1 MAADDGA
8 PQDMVHRGA
17 VTMDKLPWRLKAGWA
32 TGAFGVAVLMNGI
45 SALILFYMTTVLKFE
60 PAVAGFLIFI
70 SKIYDAVTDPFSG
83 WLSDRTTSTRGR
95 RRPYLFWGAIVS
107 SLAFLMVFTVPFTG
121 PFTTVTSGPGLMAA
135 GYVLLALLIYTTGY
149 STFNV
154 PYMAMPAEMTQ
165 GYHERSSIHGYR
177 VVVAAV
183 GGFLVQSGGGALL
196 EKLGKGRE
204 GYAWLGGIGAVA
216 IFVSMMTAYVA
227 TANAP
232 SLPRTD
238 TRLSFREQ
246 VAGFLANRPFQLIL
260 GVKLAQLI
268 GIASSSGGLVFLL
281 AVVLGKPL
289 TLLGVIGGAMIFAV
303 FTCTPALVW
312 LSKRIGKR
320 GTYMVSAV
328 VTGVA
333 ALSWTLATPDE
344 PIWALAV
351 RGFATGIAFS
361 GNVLFAM
368 SMLTDAMEADAHR
381 TGLRREGMYSALYSF
396 IEKLAS
402 SIGPLI
408 LGGALSYAGFN
419 PSAPP
424 KIADEGVRQAVLLGV
439 AYVPAAMAV
448 VAVIILSFYR
458 LDERRLSEMR
468 NASAAA

>member
-1 MAADDGA
+1 
-8 PQDMVHRGA
+8 
-17 VTMDKLPWRLKAGWA
+17 MDRLPWTIKLGWA

-45 SALILFYMTTVLKFE
+45 SALILFYMTLVLKID
-60 PAVAGFLIFI
+60 PAVAGFIIFA

-83 WLSDRTTSTRGR
+83 WLSDRTKSARGR

-107 SLAFLMVFTVPFTG
+107 AAAFLMVFTVPFTG
-121 PFTTVTSGPGLMAA
+121 PYASMTSGPGLWA
-135 GYVLLALLIYTTGY
+135 GAYVLLALLIYTTGY
-149 STFNV
+149 SMFNV
-154 PYMAMPAEMTQ
+154 PYMAMPAEMTR

-183 GGFLVQSGGGALL
+183 GGFLVQSGGGVLL
-196 EKLGKGRE
+196 DALGKDRDAFG
-204 GYAWLGGIGAVA
+204 WLGAIGAAA
-216 IFVSMMTAYVA
+216 IFVSMMTAYFA
-227 TANAP
+227 TAKAP
-232 SLPRTD
+232 SLPQTA
-238 TRLSFREQ
+238 TRLPFRDQ
-246 VAGFLANRPFQLIL
+246 VAGFLNNRPFQLVL

-281 AVVLGKPL
+281 ATVLGRPL
-289 TLLGVIGGAMIFAV
+289 SLLAVIGGALILAV
-303 FTCTPALVW
+303 FTMTPVLLW
-312 LSKRIGKR
+312 LSRRIGKR
-320 GTYMVSAV
+320 GAYIVSAV

-333 ALSWTLATPDE
+333 ALSWVWATPDE
-344 PIWALAV
+344 PVWALAL

-396 IEKLAS
+396 VEKLAS

-419 PSAPP
+419 PANPP
-424 KIADEGVRQAVLLGV
+424 KIADESVRQAVLLGV

-448 VAVIILSFYR
+448 IAVIILAFYR
-458 LDERRLSEMR
+458 LDEKTLGEMR
-468 NASAAA
+468 EASATTGYAR

>member
-1 MAADDGA
+1 MTTTATED
-8 PQDMVHRGA
+8 R
-17 VTMDKLPWRLKAGWA
+17 LPWSLKAGWA

-45 SALILFYMTTVLKFE
+45 SALILFYMTTVLKFD
-60 PAVAGFLIFI
+60 PAVAGFIIFL

-83 WLSDRTTSTRGR
+83 WLSDRSKSDKGR
-95 RRPYLFWGAIVS
+95 RRPFLFWGAIIS
-107 SLAFLMVFTVPFTG
+107 SLSFLMVFTVPFTG
-121 PFTTVTSGPGLMAA
+121 PFETVTSGPGLIAA
-135 GYVLLALLIYTTGY
+135 GYVLLALLLYTTGY

-154 PYMAMPAEMTQ
+154 PYMAMPAEMTR

-196 EKLGKGRE
+196 EVMGKGRE
-204 GYAWLGGIGAVA
+204 GYAWIATIGAGA
-216 IFVSMMTAYVA
+216 IFVTMMTAYFA
-227 TANAP
+227 TAKAP
-232 SLPRTD
+232 MMPQTD
-238 TRLSFREQ
+238 AKLSFKEQ
-246 VAGFLANRPFQLIL
+246 VSGFLANRPFQLIL
-260 GVKLAQLI
+260 GVKLVQLI

-281 AVVLGKPL
+281 ATVLGKPL
-289 TLLGVIGGAMIFAV
+289 TLLSVIGGAMILAV
-303 FTCTPALVW
+303 FTMTPVMIG

-320 GTYMVSAV
+320 STYMLSAI
-328 VTGVA
+328 VTGVT
-333 ALSWTLATPDE
+333 ALSWVIATPEE
-344 PIWALAV
+344 PIWALAL
-351 RGFATGIAFS
+351 RGFATGIAFA

-424 KIADEGVRQAVLLGV
+424 KVADEGVRQAVLLGV

-448 VAVIILSFYR
+448 LAVIILSFYH
-458 LDERRLSEMR
+458 LDEKSLGEMR
-468 NASAAA
+468 TASAAG

>member
-1 MAADDGA
+1 MTD
-8 PQDMVHRGA
+8 
-17 VTMDKLPWRLKAGWA
+17 DKLPWRLKAGWA

-45 SALILFYMTTVLKFE
+45 SALILFYMVTVLKFD
-60 PAVAGFLIFI
+60 PAVAGFIIFL

-83 WLSDRTTSTRGR
+83 WLSDRSKSTKGR
-95 RRPYLFWGAIVS
+95 RRPFLFWGAIIS

-121 PFTTVTSGPGLMAA
+121 PFDSVTSGPGLIAA
-135 GYVLLALLIYTTGY
+135 GYVLLALLLYTTGY

-154 PYMAMPAEMTQ
+154 PYMAMPAEMTR

-196 EKLGKGRE
+196 QEMGKGRE
-204 GYAWLGGIGAVA
+204 AYAWIGMIGAAA
-216 IFVSMMTAYVA
+216 IFVSMMVAYFA
-227 TANAP
+227 TAKAP
-232 SLPRTD
+232 SLPQTD
-238 TRLSFREQ
+238 TRLSFKEQ
-246 VAGFLANRPFQLIL
+246 VSGFLANRPFQLIL

-268 GIASSSGGLVFLL
+268 GIAASSGGLIFLL
-281 AVVLGKPL
+281 ATVLGKPL

-303 FTCTPALVW
+303 FTMTPVLIW
-312 LSKRIGKR
+312 ISKRIGKR
-320 GTYMVSAV
+320 GTYMLSAV
-328 VTGVA
+328 VTGLA
-333 ALSWTLATPDE
+333 ALSWIWATPEE
-344 PIWALAV
+344 PIWALGV
-351 RGFATGIAFS
+351 RGFFTGIAFS

-381 TGLRREGMYSALYSF
+381 TGQRREGMYSALYSF
-396 IEKLAS
+396 IEKLAA

-419 PSAPP
+419 PANPP
-424 KIADEGVRQAVLLGV
+424 KVADENVRQAVLLGV

-458 LDERRLSEMR
+458 LDEKSLGEMR
-468 NASAAA
+468 AASATA

>member
-1 MAADDGA
+1 
-8 PQDMVHRGA
+8 
-17 VTMDKLPWRLKAGWA
+17 MDKLPWSIKAGWA

-45 SALILFYMTTVLKFE
+45 SALILFYMTTVLKFD
-60 PAVAGFLIFI
+60 PAVAGFIIFL

-83 WLSDRTTSTRGR
+83 WLSDRSTSTKGR
-95 RRPYLFWGAIVS
+95 RRPFLFWGAIIS
-107 SLAFLMVFTVPFTG
+107 ALSFLMVFTVPFTG
-121 PFTTVTSGPGLMAA
+121 PYASVTSGPGLIAA
-135 GYVLLALLIYTTGY
+135 GYVLLALLLYTTGY

-154 PYMAMPAEMTQ
+154 PYMAMPAEMTR

-177 VVVAAV
+177 VVVASV

-196 EKLGKGRE
+196 EVLGKGRE
-204 GYAWLGGIGAVA
+204 GYAWIAVIGAIA
-216 IFVSMMTAYVA
+216 IFVSMMVTYFA
-227 TANAP
+227 TAKAP
-232 SLPRTD
+232 SLPQTD
-238 TRLSFREQ
+238 AKLPFRAQ
-246 VAGFLANRPFQLIL
+246 VAGFLNNKPFQLIL

-281 AVVLGKPL
+281 ATVLNKPL

-303 FTCTPALVW
+303 FTMTPLMIR
-312 LSKRIGKR
+312 LSKTIGKR
-320 GTYMVSAV
+320 TTYMLSAV
-328 VTGVA
+328 ITGA
-333 ALSWTLATPDE
+333 TALSWVLATPAE
-344 PIWALAV
+344 PVWALAL
-351 RGFATGIAFS
+351 RGFCTGIAFS

-396 IEKLAS
+396 VEKLAS

-424 KIADEGVRQAVLLGV
+424 KVADEGVRQAVLIGV

-448 VAVIILSFYR
+448 VAVVILLFYR
-458 LDERRLSEMR
+458 LDEKSLGDMR
-468 NASAAA
+468 TASAVG